1 MSDKI
6 VWLAAYPKTGSTWLR
21 TIIQQLLAPGVRGK
35 EAIPSLDRDYPQEAP
50 TYAVMNTEAKM
61 LRTHCQPEHKVF
73 QRMIKQRPDDEVIGV
88 MTIQRHPLDVLL
100 SQLNYSFVLGRKQ
113 SFKGEELKK
122 VEDIVADGEIDH
134 YIDAFIEAGGCPE
147 HVKRCGSYPTFYEKW
162 HGQDPE
168 APHLHL
174 RYEEMVSDPVAG
186 VAAIQTFLG
195 LPVTDPSELAAK
207 VDDRTQ
213 VNGRFFWRKKAY
225 NHRELLPKQSI
236 RRFEE
241 GFADELTQLG
251 YAS

>member
-122 VEDIVADGEIDH
+122 CAQPRIHCFKPGAPLI
-134 YIDAFIEAGGCPE
+134 CPDLLG
-147 HVKRCGSYPTFYEKW
+147 R
-162 HGQDPE
+162 
-168 APHLHL
+168 
-174 RYEEMVSDPVAG
+174 VAG
-186 VAAIQTFLG
+186 LNRSFG
-195 LPVTDPSELAAK
+195 P
-207 VDDRTQ
+207 
-213 VNGRFFWRKKAY
+213 F
-225 NHRELLPKQSI
+225 
-236 RRFEE
+236 
-241 GFADELTQLG
+241 
-251 YAS
+251 